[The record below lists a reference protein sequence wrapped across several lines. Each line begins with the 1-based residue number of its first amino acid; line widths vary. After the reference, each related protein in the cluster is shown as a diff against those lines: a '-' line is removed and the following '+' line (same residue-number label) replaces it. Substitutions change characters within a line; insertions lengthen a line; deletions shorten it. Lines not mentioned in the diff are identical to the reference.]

1 MKEGLTRLFSCLGSV
16 VKKDCMCHSSCCCG
30 DCETDILEHDP
41 PPSPVAEAKKRQLP
55 KPGISQ
61 HKLRRQ
67 TKNNNATI
75 QTNSERE

>member
-41 PPSPVAEAKKRQLP
+41 PRKRKLP

-75 QTNSERE
+75 QTNSERD